1 MPEKLSVKFK
11 VTAADSLKYWLAID
25 NDDLI
30 VNNGEVTVDLIVG
43 TECVLLWWM
52 IGNPGDTLSIVGKA
66 GEREVVNVKES
77 KVPVGA
83 SKGAG
88 YRRFKP

>member
-11 VTAADSLKYWLAID
+11 VTAPDSLKYWLAID

-30 VNNGEVTVDLIVG
+30 VNNHEAVIDLTVG
-43 TECVLLWWM
+43 TECVLVWWTV
-52 IGNPGDTLSIVGKA
+52 GNPGDTLSVVGKA

-77 KVPVGA
+77 KIPAGS